1 MRSEWRDLEA
11 GFLFI
16 FSVGASVLSLEFRH
30 FTCER
35 DGYPLFEPL
44 SFVLSAGEVVQ
55 ISGAN
60 GAGKT
65 TFLRSISGLFSDWQ
79 GEMLWC
85 GQAMRRPSYE
95 MLCNLLYLGHQ
106 PGVKKSLTAGENLEW
121 AFGVQGQSFPG
132 DIDSALTEV
141 GLAGYRHVPCF
152 QMSAGQNR
160 RVALARLYV
169 TEASIWI
176 LDEPFTAID
185 KLGVEN
191 LETLIKK
198 HVSNG
203 GLVILTTHQPL
214 ALSGVRLIELQRA
227 AEAMA

>member
-1 MRSEWRDLEA
+1 M
-11 GFLFI
+11 
-16 FSVGASVLSLEFRH
+16 LSLEFRH

-35 DGYPLFEPL
+35 DGYPLFQPL
-44 SFVLSAGEVVQ
+44 NFTLEAGEVVQ

-65 TFLRSISGLFSDWQ
+65 TFLRAISGLFGDWQ
-79 GEMLWC
+79 GQMLWC
-85 GQAMRRPSYE
+85 GELLRQPSYE

-121 AFGVQGQSFPG
+121 AFGVQGIPFPG
-132 DIDSALTEV
+132 DVEAALAEV
-141 GLAGYRHVPCF
+141 GLAGYRDVPCF

-169 TEASIWI
+169 TKASVWI

-191 LETLIKK
+191 LETLIKG

-214 ALSGVRLIELQRA
+214 ALAGVRLVELHRA
-227 AEAMA
+227 DGEAQ